1 MVRLVELRAVL
12 TVLSLA
18 LAALHHQQQLLVA
31 LLRQLHREED
41 EEDDE
46 EPRPKRRRTVRP
58 RADYRTLPWA
68 RMLEKADLLQDPST
82 REAKQFRRR
91 FRVPYP
97 FFLSLVDEVKAG
109 NWPGFTTDE
118 FELGGRGTRRC
129 IPVETK
135 VLAVLRIL
143 GRGNYFDDVSEVTG
157 MGEATVNHMFHKFTE
172 RFAREFFPVW
182 VRMPNEDEL
191 KDIMKTYDEVGMS
204 GAMGSMDGTH
214 IEWTLCPY
222 SQRTSHIGKEGYAT
236 LVYNVAVS
244 HDMRVLSCTR
254 GFPGAQN
261 DKTIIKFDKFA
272 MAVRNGWYKDVEYTL
287 KGEDGA
293 DIKEKGPWLIVDGG
307 YHNWKQL
314 QSPIRAPSNKAES
327 GFKRQLESVRKDSE
341 CCFGVVKG
349 RFRICKMQFLYRKKE
364 RIDNIFFTCI
374 ILHNMLLAYDG
385 IELLEPDCDWAGA
398 DGDLDKNIEHP
409 VVRMSA
415 PTHED
420 AVVECDDGF
429 DALRQKLVTNFAYRW
444 GQGTVGW
451 KRS

>member
-1 MVRLVELRAVL
+1 
-12 TVLSLA
+12 
-18 LAALHHQQQLLVA
+18 
-31 LLRQLHREED
+31 
-41 EEDDE
+41 
-46 EPRPKRRRTVRP
+46 
-58 RADYRTLPWA
+58 
-68 RMLEKADLLQDPST
+68 
-82 REAKQFRRR
+82 
-91 FRVPYP
+91 
-97 FFLSLVDEVKAG
+97 
-109 NWPGFTTDE
+109 
-118 FELGGRGTRRC
+118 
-129 IPVETK
+129 
-135 VLAVLRIL
+135 
-143 GRGNYFDDVSEVTG
+143 

-222 SQRTSHIGKEGYAT
+222 SQRSSHIGKEGYAT

-364 RIDNIFFTCI
+364 GIDNIFFTCI

-429 DALRQKLVTNFAYRW
+429 DALRQKLVANFAYRW

>member
-222 SQRTSHIGKEGYAT
+222 SQRSSHIGKEGYAT
-236 LVYNVAVS
+236 LVFNVAVS
-244 HDMRVLSCTR
+244 HC
-254 GFPGAQN
+254 
-261 DKTIIKFDKFA
+261 
-272 MAVRNGWYKDVEYTL
+272 
-287 KGEDGA
+287 
-293 DIKEKGPWLIVDGG
+293 
-307 YHNWKQL
+307 
-314 QSPIRAPSNKAES
+314 
-327 GFKRQLESVRKDSE
+327 
-341 CCFGVVKG
+341 
-349 RFRICKMQFLYRKKE
+349 
-364 RIDNIFFTCI
+364 
-374 ILHNMLLAYDG
+374 
-385 IELLEPDCDWAGA
+385 
-398 DGDLDKNIEHP
+398 
-409 VVRMSA
+409 
-415 PTHED
+415 
-420 AVVECDDGF
+420 
-429 DALRQKLVTNFAYRW
+429 
-444 GQGTVGW
+444 
-451 KRS
+451 